1 MKAGITLGLVLGDQL
16 SESPAVCQDLGCS
29 APILLIEAREEAS
42 HVKSHKARTV
52 LFLSAMR
59 HARERW
65 QNQGYTVH
73 YIRTDEPGFED
84 EPTLAGRLLRFLQA
98 RKAQWPEVTLRFQRP
113 GDWRMQQSLQKALA
127 DQPGLTVV
135 EEEDSHFYCSPKSF
149 ANWAKGKR
157 QLRMEL
163 FHREQRRR
171 HGVLL
176 QPDGEPE
183 AGQWNFDAQN
193 RKPFGKKG
201 PGEPPAPLRIEPDA
215 TTREAMNDVERWYP
229 DHPGELQAFFWPVT
243 PEQARLAWRQFL
255 EQRLDDFGPTQ
266 DAMWT
271 GLSIGWHS
279 AIGSSLN
286 LHMLDPRELVADVEK
301 AYREGRVRLESAEG
315 FIRQVLGWREYM
327 RGIYWLEM
335 PGLLNANELK
345 AKRPLP
351 EWFWTGQTHMN
362 CQRQVV
368 EQTLE
373 LGYAHH
379 IQRLM
384 VTGLF
389 GLLAEIDPKEVSD
402 WFLAVYVDAVHWVEH
417 PNVMAMALYA
427 TGPRFTS
434 KPYLASGAYIHRMSN
449 YCQGCRYKPSQRL
462 GEQACPVT
470 QFFWSFIGRHEELLK
485 KNPRTS
491 MMVKNWQ
498 RMEPEERDTIL
509 REAETRLGALSSL

>member
-1 MKAGITLGLVLGDQL
+1 VGITLGLVLGDQL

-29 APILLIEAREEAS
+29 APILLIEAPEEAS

-65 QNQGYTVH
+65 QSQGYNVY
-73 YIRTDEPGFED
+73 YIRTDEPGFGD
-84 EPTLAGRLLRFLQA
+84 EPTLAGRLLRFLQV

-113 GDWRMQQSLQKALA
+113 GDWRLQQSLQKALA

-135 EEEDSHFYCSPKSF
+135 EEEDPHFYCSPKSF
-149 ANWAKGKR
+149 ADWAKGKR

-163 FHREQRRR
+163 FYREQRRR

-201 PGEPPAPLRIEPDA
+201 PGEPPAPLRIEPDT
-215 TTREAMNDVERWYP
+215 TTREAMDDVERWYP
-229 DHPGELQAFFWPVT
+229 DHPGDLQAFFWPVT

-351 EWFWTGQTHMN
+351 DWFWTGQTHMN

-434 KPYLASGAYIHRMSN
+434 KPYLASGAYIQRMSN
-449 YCQGCRYKPSQRL
+449 YCQGCCYKPSQRL

-498 RMEPEERDTIL
+498 RMEPEERDTLL
-509 REAETRLGALSSL
+509 RQAETRLGALSSL

>member
-1 MKAGITLGLVLGDQL
+1 VGTTLGLVLGDQL
-16 SESPAVCQDLGCS
+16 SERPAVCPELGTQ
-29 APILLIEAREEAS
+29 APILLIEAPEEAS
-42 HVKSHKARTV
+42 HVRSHKARTV

-59 HARERW
+59 HARDRW
-65 QNQGYTVH
+65 QSQGYTVH
-73 YIRTDEPGFED
+73 YIRTDEPGFEQ
-84 EPTLAGRLLRFLQA
+84 EPSLAGRLLKFLREHQ
-98 RKAQWPEVTLRFQRP
+98 AQWPELTVRCQRP
-113 GDWRMQQSLQKALA
+113 GDFRLRQSLYKALA
-127 DQPGLTVV
+127 DEPGVTFV
-135 EEEDSHFYCSPKSF
+135 EDEDTHFYCNPESF
-149 ANWAKGKR
+149 AAWAKGKR

-163 FHREQRRR
+163 FYREQRRR
-171 HGVLL
+171 HQVLL
-176 QPDGEPE
+176 QPDGQPE

-201 PGEPPAPLRIEPDA
+201 PGEPPEPFCVEPDA
-215 TTREAMNDVERWYP
+215 ITREAMADVERWYP
-229 DHPGELQAFFWPVT
+229 KHPGSLKAFFWPVT
-243 PEQARLAWRQFL
+243 PEQARVAWRRFL

-286 LHMLDPRELVADVEK
+286 LHMLDPRELVADIEK
-301 AYREGRVRLESAEG
+301 AYREGGVRLESAEG

-335 PGLLNANELK
+335 PGLLETNALK
-345 AKRPLP
+345 AKSPLP
-351 EWFWTGQTHMN
+351 DWFWTGQTHMN
-362 CQRQVV
+362 CQRQVI
-368 EQTLE
+368 EQTLQ

-402 WFLAVYVDAVHWVEH
+402 WFLSVYVDAVHWVEH
-417 PNVMAMALYA
+417 PNVIAMALYA

-434 KPYLASGAYIHRMSN
+434 KPYLASGAYIHKMSN
-449 YCQGCRYKPSQRL
+449 YCQGCRYNPGEKL

-470 QFFWSFIGRHEELLK
+470 QFFWSFIARHEDLLK

-498 RMEPEERDTIL
+498 RLELAQRSAIIS
-509 REAETRLGALSSL
+509 EATARLGTLNTL

>member
-1 MKAGITLGLVLGDQL
+1 MGITLGLVLGDQL

-29 APILLIEAREEAS
+29 APILLIEAPEEAS

-65 QNQGYTVH
+65 QSQGYNVY

-84 EPTLAGRLLRFLQA
+84 EPTLAGRLLRFLQV

-113 GDWRMQQSLQKALA
+113 GDWRLQQSLQKALA

-135 EEEDSHFYCSPKSF
+135 EEEDPHFYCSPKSF
-149 ANWAKGKR
+149 ADWAKGKR

-163 FHREQRRR
+163 FYREQRRR

-201 PGEPPAPLRIEPDA
+201 PGEPPAPLRIEPDT
-215 TTREAMNDVERWYP
+215 TTRAAMDDVERWYP
-229 DHPGELQAFFWPVT
+229 DHPGDLQAFFWPVT

-286 LHMLDPRELVADVEK
+286 LHMLDPHELVADVEK

-351 EWFWTGQTHMN
+351 DWFWTGQTHMN

-498 RMEPEERDTIL
+498 RLEPEERDTLL
-509 REAETRLGALSSL
+509 RQAETRLGALSSL

>member
-1 MKAGITLGLVLGDQL
+1 
-16 SESPAVCQDLGCS
+16 
-29 APILLIEAREEAS
+29 
-42 HVKSHKARTV
+42 
-52 LFLSAMR
+52 
-59 HARERW
+59 
-65 QNQGYTVH
+65 
-73 YIRTDEPGFED
+73 
-84 EPTLAGRLLRFLQA
+84 
-98 RKAQWPEVTLRFQRP
+98 
-113 GDWRMQQSLQKALA
+113 
-127 DQPGLTVV
+127 
-135 EEEDSHFYCSPKSF
+135 
-149 ANWAKGKR
+149 
-157 QLRMEL
+157 MEL
-163 FHREQRRR
+163 FYREQRRR

-201 PGEPPAPLRIEPDA
+201 PGEPPAPLRIEPDT
-215 TTREAMNDVERWYP
+215 TTREAMDDVERWYP
-229 DHPGELQAFFWPVT
+229 DHPGDLQAFFWPVT

-345 AKRPLP
+345 AKRSLP
-351 EWFWTGQTHMN
+351 DWFWTGQTHMN

-498 RMEPEERDTIL
+498 RLEPEERDTLL
-509 REAETRLGALSSL
+509 RQAETRLGALSSL